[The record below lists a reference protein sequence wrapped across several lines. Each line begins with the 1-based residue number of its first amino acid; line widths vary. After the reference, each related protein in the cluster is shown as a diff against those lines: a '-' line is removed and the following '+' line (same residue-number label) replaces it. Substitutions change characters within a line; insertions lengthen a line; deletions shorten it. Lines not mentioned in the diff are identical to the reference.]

1 MLASHKLA
9 AKHLHAH
16 RVLHQNSFAIR
27 AGNAAGASIHA
38 L

>member
-9 AKHLHAH
+9 AKHPHAN
-16 RVLHQNSFAIR
+16 RGLHQNSFAIS

>member
-9 AKHLHAH
+9 AKHPHAN
-16 RVLHQNSFAIR
+16 RVLHQNSFAIG
-27 AGNAAGASIHA
+27 AGNATGASVHA